1 MSILRF
7 TIMLFVMVIMG
18 CYSTTQ
24 MTEGRTMKEEQ
35 VLEVCR
41 ARWGWEGLENAF
53 GVPTVKLERLDV
65 PLLSKK
71 MTRTTAYRVTYANR
85 DFVFGSGPKTRT
97 VACLVDDERVTFLE
111 NDVDVQK
118 VIRLCNTQS
127 IDGAVIFELIMTY
140 AKLRGFEV
148 QIGSP
153 SEKNPWVVVVKDG
166 RYPLLMQPH
175 EQDPKRWTLVID
187 RSESKWTAEFTLV
200 SPDDFSCYRYT
211 IHIKPDGYM
220 EILLKEK
227 VFSLGAHI

>member
-71 MTRTTAYRVTYANR
+71 MTRTTAYR
-85 DFVFGSGPKTRT
+85 
-97 VACLVDDERVTFLE
+97 
-111 NDVDVQK
+111 
-118 VIRLCNTQS
+118 I
-127 IDGAVIFELIMTY
+127 
-140 AKLRGFEV
+140 
-148 QIGSP
+148 P
-153 SEKNPWVVVVKDG
+153 S
-166 RYPLLMQPH
+166 Q
-175 EQDPKRWTLVID
+175 
-187 RSESKWTAEFTLV
+187 
-200 SPDDFSCYRYT
+200 
-211 IHIKPDGYM
+211 
-220 EILLKEK
+220 
-227 VFSLGAHI
+227 